1 MAKFTKLPTN
11 AFQKLQINAAMLLR
25 TFNPAEAVPPKDE
38 DIIGATSGG
47 INFAETTTF
56 KDFGDDI
63 DNCPKNSWQLK
74 RIESR
79 EAKVSGSFVTMDTA
93 EAKSLLAAADI
104 DKSDTTKVTPR
115 NDLHEEDF
123 DDIWIVGDYSEYNG
137 NKNGGFVAIHLMKA
151 LSTGGFQLQTTEKE
165 KGKYSFE
172 YTAHYS
178 LTEQDV
184 VPYEIYIKA
193 GSAEV

>member
-1 MAKFTKLPTN
+1 MAKFTKLPTD
-11 AFQKLQINAAMLLR
+11 AFQKIQINAAMLLR
-25 TFNPAEAVPPKDE
+25 TFDPAAAVPPKDE

-56 KDFGDDI
+56 KDFGNDI

-79 EAKVSGSFVTMDTA
+79 TAKASGSFVTMDTA
-93 EAKSLLAAADI
+93 AAKSLLAAADI

-123 DDIWIVGDYSEYNG
+123 DDIWIVGDYSEHNG
-137 NKNGGFVAIHLMKA
+137 NKNGGFVAILLKKA
-151 LSTGGFQLQTTEKE
+151 LSTGGFQLQTTENE

-172 YTAHYS
+172 YTAHSS

-193 GSAEV
+193 GTAEV